1 MRIYNY
7 ESIDQYKIQ
16 ELFSHFNNSIIVD
29 SITPISTGMS
39 TSNYKV
45 NTKKATY
52 LLKIYPNDN
61 DHSEIEIAMYRRAG
75 SNINIPRLLYC
86 DNLKQ
91 VYDKTYVILEFIESR
106 NFKEYLIENHGE
118 FEDTVY
124 RIGATLALLHET
136 KYEEPGILDENLNIK
151 KVINPILVQCKVLLD
166 QKAGQYISDSCKE
179 KLLSFLL
186 RYDLALQEIDR
197 SNVLC
202 HGDFNFNNILID
214 RKDNPWVID
223 FEYSFSN
230 SKYYDIG
237 KFFRGKSKSVQPF
250 INNKFI
256 NEFCD
261 GYNSKTKKT
270 LPWDWYVLSKI
281 ADIPGMLSFINRDN
295 MPSEWTCEIED
306 EICSTIN
313 YVEDYYTK

>member
-29 SITPISTGMS
+29 SISPISTGMS

-45 NTKKATY
+45 KTKKATY

-61 DHSEIEIAMYRRAG
+61 DHSEIEIAMYRRAE

-186 RYDLALQEIDR
+186 RYDLALQQIDR

-214 RKDNPWVID
+214 ERDNPWVID

-270 LPWDWYVLSKI
+270 LPSDWYVLSKI

-295 MPSEWTCEIED
+295 MPSEWTCEIEY

-313 YVEDYYTK
+313 YVDNYYTK